1 MQPIT
6 LELSERDLNLLET
19 ALGDSRALKVVKD
32 YLATL
37 EASER
42 EEVESVY
49 LNFEK
54 PLLSIEQEARIE
66 RHKFNMYTLLVEH
79 GLILEKKKPV
89 KTSKVK
95 SENSIKTRKITK
107 TKIKRL
113 SQYRELTEAIEMLH
127 NRLYSLEL
135 ELKNYD
141 SVTVTSFN
149 TAKVNVSKPNYNFG
163 NFKISSEIDTVK
175 DIINRKVIE
184 WEEQRNYLNDIFDQI
199 EDIKVQ
205 QMFHYRYING
215 YTWDEISSEVNK
227 SKPWCEKKHSE
238 YIRTLQL

>member
-6 LELSERDLNLLET
+6 LELSKRDLNLLET
-19 ALGDSRALKVVKD
+19 ALGDSRALQVVKD

-175 DIINRKVIE
+175 DIIHRKVIE

-238 YIRTLQL
+238 YILTLQL

>member
-6 LELSERDLNLLET
+6 CELSKRDLYLLET
-19 ALGDSRALKVVKD
+19 ALGDSRALHVVKD

-54 PLLSIEQEARIE
+54 PLQTIEQEARIE

-113 SQYRELTEAIEMLH
+113 SQYRALTEEIEMLH
-127 NRLYSLEL
+127 NKLYSLEL

-175 DIINRKVIE
+175 DIIHRRVIK
-184 WEEQRNYLNDIFDQI
+184 WEEERNYLNDIFDQI

-215 YTWDEISSEVNK
+215 FTWDEISSEVNK

>member
-6 LELSERDLNLLET
+6 CELSKRDLNLLET
-19 ALGDSRALKVVKD
+19 ALGDSRALQVVKD

-37 EASER
+37 KASER

-113 SQYRELTEAIEMLH
+113 SQYRALTEAIEMLH

-175 DIINRKVIE
+175 DIIHRKVIE

-215 YTWDEISSEVNK
+215 FTWDEISSEVNK

>member
-6 LELSERDLNLLET
+6 LELSKRDLNLLET
-19 ALGDSRALKVVKD
+19 ALGDSRALQVVKD

-113 SQYRELTEAIEMLH
+113 SQYRELTEAIEKLH

-175 DIINRKVIE
+175 DIIHRKVIE

-238 YIRTLQL
+238 YIHTLQL